1 MLSIYPACFFK
12 EDNGYSVIFPDLNYL
27 ATQGDTLEDAVAMA
41 VDCLAGYLYTA
52 KMDNEKFPKASK
64 LSDINIDRL
73 SDELDITG
81 TYTDAFTNMVSVDVK
96 AYAKEHFDKSVRKTL
111 NRNFLNRRGNH
122 AFLHGIGQLVFYFFA
137 RFMPFFRMPHFF
149 QFIFS
154 HFIFKHFSHDLTSC
168 CPLVCIQAILSALY
182 ADFLYFSDKYPRS

>member
-41 VDCLAGYLYTA
+41 VDCHAGYLYTA

-64 LSDINIDRL
+64 LSDINIERL
-73 SDELDITG
+73 SGELDITG

-111 NRNFLNRRGNH
+111 TIPAWLNTAAQEEGINFSKTL
-122 AFLHGIGQLVFYFFA
+122 QE
-137 RFMPFFRMPHFF
+137 
-149 QFIFS
+149 
-154 HFIFKHFSHDLTSC
+154 
-168 CPLVCIQAILSALY
+168 ALMSKLK
-182 ADFLYFSDKYPRS
+182 AH

>member
-27 ATQGDTLEDAVAMA
+27 ATQGDTLEDAVAMGG
-41 VDCLAGYLYTA
+41 DCLAGYLYTA
-52 KMDNEKFPKASK
+52 KMDNEKFHKASK

-111 NRNFLNRRGNH
+111 TIPAWLNTAAQEEGINFSKTL
-122 AFLHGIGQLVFYFFA
+122 QE
-137 RFMPFFRMPHFF
+137 
-149 QFIFS
+149 
-154 HFIFKHFSHDLTSC
+154 
-168 CPLVCIQAILSALY
+168 ALMSKLK
-182 ADFLYFSDKYPRS
+182 AH